1 MACRNQQAL
10 SSAKAFFTLV
20 AGPNPGVL
28 QDVLGLQQ
36 EATYFFS
43 EGSVAFIMTWTSLFK
58 LRDLLVLNSSSP
70 LLDLTVSSANGPD
83 SRPAPVVLKVWS
95 PDHQQPSPR
104 QKYKFLG
111 LPADQLG
118 EELSGWA
125 QHSVLPQAFQVIA
138 MLAKV

>member
-20 AGPNPGVL
+20 EGPNPGVL
-28 QDVLGLQQ
+28 QDMLGLQQ
-36 EATYFFS
+36 EATYFS
-43 EGSVAFIMTWTSLFK
+43 EGAVAFIMTWTSLFK
-58 LRDLLVLNSSSP
+58 LRGLLVLNSSSP

-83 SRPAPVVLKVWS
+83 SRPAPVVLKAWS
-95 PDHQQPSPR
+95 PDQQQPSPR